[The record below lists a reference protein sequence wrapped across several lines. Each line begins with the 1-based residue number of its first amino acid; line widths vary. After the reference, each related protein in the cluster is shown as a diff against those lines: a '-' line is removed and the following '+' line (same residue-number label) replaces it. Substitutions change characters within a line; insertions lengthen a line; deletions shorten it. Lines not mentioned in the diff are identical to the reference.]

1 MAILSH
7 RLHRTVA
14 LLGLPRLVILAM
26 ALTRVGCWMIMGV
39 RMGFCYREREL
50 FKEMMNTV
58 GRRGREKK
66 NEEGD
71 NPDGATRTQIMY
83 KASHVCYYR

>member
-1 MAILSH
+1 VAILSH

-26 ALTRVGCWMIMGV
+26 TPTRVRCGMIMGV
-39 RMGFCYREREL
+39 RMGFCYRERGF

-58 GRRGREKK
+58 RRRGREKK

-71 NPDGATRTQIMY
+71 DPDGATRT
-83 KASHVCYYR
+83 